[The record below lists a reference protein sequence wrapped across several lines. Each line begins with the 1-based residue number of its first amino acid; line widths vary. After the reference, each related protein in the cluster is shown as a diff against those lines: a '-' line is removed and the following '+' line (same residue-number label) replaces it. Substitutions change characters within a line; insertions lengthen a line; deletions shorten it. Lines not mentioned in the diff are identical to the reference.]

1 MTWAR
6 GHCVARYQSSYKII
20 RNSFTETSLDIP
32 FLKALSTAI
41 RVSPDMIY
49 VTGRFVGSHGTMQES
64 MGSAPRSAANS
75 LGSPGISD

>member
-1 MTWAR
+1 MTWTR
-6 GHCVARYQSSYKII
+6 GHCVTRYRSSYKII

-32 FLKALSTAI
+32 VLKALSTVI
-41 RVSPDMIY
+41 RVFPDMIY
-49 VTGRFVGSHGTMQES
+49 VTGRFAGSRGTMQEN

>member
-1 MTWAR
+1 MTWTR
-6 GHCVARYQSSYKII
+6 GHCVARYQSPYKLI

-32 FLKALSTAI
+32 FLKALSTVI

-64 MGSAPRSAANS
+64 MGSTPRSAANS